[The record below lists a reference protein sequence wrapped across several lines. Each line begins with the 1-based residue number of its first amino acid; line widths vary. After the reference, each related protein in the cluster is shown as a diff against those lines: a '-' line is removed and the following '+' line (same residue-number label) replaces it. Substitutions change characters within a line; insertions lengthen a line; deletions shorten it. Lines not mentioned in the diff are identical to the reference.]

1 MIPIKQ
7 ARGLSRARAA
17 LVLASKYGLPI
28 FAGGDPAAAV
38 MGVDEIVAALQAI
51 IDGAVGRNLTEDE
64 ANRYQDLEG
73 QLTAARR
80 SGEIRA
86 RQVAYTTPVGAPGVV
101 TAADPDRDEQHQRAF
116 ESYIRTGDVS
126 GLAEYRAQAEATGSA
141 GGFLVPTSMRQKIVE
156 RIVSFG
162 GFAEQAETLN
172 TTGGEP
178 IEWPTVDDTANM
190 GEIVAEGGTFA
201 SGADIVFGTAVLGAY
216 KYMAGGAGNVPL
228 KVSWELLQDSAFD
241 IEGLLARLL
250 GDRIGRIQSV
260 HWVNGDG
267 SGEPQGLL
275 AGKAA
280 FDAIASNVAGPTY
293 AELLGTVHSVDRAY
307 RRNAKWLMN
316 DTTLALIQGQ
326 LDANDRPLWLPS
338 SGGLADAPGEGTL
351 LGYPVVIDE
360 AMPDVGDAT
369 EPIAFGDFRAA
380 YVIRRVKDVTLVRL
394 NELYAANGQVGFMAW
409 ARADGAV
416 QDVNAYSILGAQDT
430 A

>member
-1 MIPIKQ
+1 MKLH
-7 ARGLSRARAA
+7 LSRAAAA
-17 LVLASKYGLPI
+17 LTLAERYGLPV
-28 FAGGDPAAAV
+28 FAGGDPAAPLTI
-38 MGVDEIVAALQAI
+38 DELVASLQAI
-51 IDGAVGRNLTEDE
+51 IDGAKGRSLTDE
-64 ANRYQDLEG
+64 EAARYEDLEG
-73 QLTAARR
+73 RLTAARR
-80 SGEIRA
+80 DHEIRS
-86 RQVAYTTPVGAPGVV
+86 RQLAYTTPVGAPTVQ
-101 TAADPDRDEQHQRAF
+101 TAANPDRDEQHQRAF
-116 ESYIRTGDVS
+116 EAYIRTGDVS
-126 GLAEYRAQAEATGSA
+126 GLAEYRAQAEATGAA
-141 GGFLVPTSMRQKIVE
+141 GGFLVPTTMRNRLVE
-156 RIVSFG
+156 RIVGYG

-178 IEWPTVDDTANM
+178 MEWPTVDDTANM

-201 SGADIVFGTAVLGAY
+201 SGADIVFGTATLGAY
-216 KYMAGGAGNVPL
+216 KYMAGGAGNAPL

-250 GDRIGRIQSV
+250 GDRIGRLQAI
-260 HWVNGDG
+260 HWVTGDG
-267 SGEPQGLL
+267 TGEPLGLL

-280 FDAIASNVAGPTY
+280 FDSIASNAAGPTY
-293 AELLGTVHSVDRAY
+293 AELLATVHSIDRAY

-338 SGGLADAPGEGTL
+338 SGGLADSPGEGTL
-351 LGYPVVIDE
+351 LGYPVVIDD

-380 YVIRRVKDVTLVRL
+380 YVIRRVKDVTIVRL

-409 ARADGAV
+409 ARASGSV